1 MSDLTGQRL
10 GQYQILAR
18 VGKGSVSTIYKA
30 YQPKLDRFVAVKV
43 LSPHVVDEEGFLE
56 RFTQEA
62 RAVAQLDHPN
72 IVPVYDFDQV
82 GDIAYIVL
90 KYVES
95 GTLRSMMTG
104 KPLELDL
111 VLDIITQVGLALGY
125 AHRHDVIH
133 RDVKPSNILVGEG
146 RWALLTDFGLA
157 KILGGGRQLTRS
169 GVGMGTPDYM
179 APEQA
184 QGLAGDGRADLY
196 SLGVMLY
203 EMTTGRVPFEAESSM
218 AVVVKHIT
226 ESPPSPGLFNPEL
239 LPAVEQ
245 VILTAMEKD
254 PSLRF
259 QTAEKMV
266 TALVCA
272 AGRQERAT
280 MPVIDVAS
288 WGLKRPTESKTARKA
303 RSIQAAGWWER
314 ATGLGT
320 TLSRRAR
327 LAFGAAALI
336 LLVALLAVGGSLVL
350 SRPAA
355 PVGALPTVVPTRPLV
370 TATVITLTPASA
382 LTTTSLPTP
391 EPISTPMV
399 IPTETPVLTY
409 LSPSAKIRPGIYVK
423 AIKSDGVAL
432 RKGASYD
439 TDYLTTLPQDTIL
452 YVLQGPVRGDNLW
465 WVQLSGGRWTG
476 WAVQDEV
483 VAYAIK
489 PTPTP

>member
-111 VLDIITQVGLALGY
+111 VVDIITQVGLALGY

-184 QGLAGDGRADLY
+184 QGLAGDGRADLD

-203 EMTTGRVPFEAESSM
+203 EMVTGRVPFEAESSM

-239 LPAVEQ
+239 RPAVEQ

-254 PSLRF
+254 PSARF

-288 WGLKRPTESKTARKA
+288 WGLKRPTESPATSKA
-303 RSIQAAGWWER
+303 RSAKVGGVWEQVKGW
-314 ATGLGT
+314 GDK
-320 TLSRRAR
+320 LSRRAQ

-336 LLVALLAVGGSLVL
+336 LLAALLAVGGSLVL
-350 SRPAA
+350 NRPASPA
-355 PVGALPTVVPTRPLV
+355 IALPTVLPTRPPA
-370 TATVITLTPASA
+370 TATVVTLTPAPT
-382 LTTTSLPTP
+382 LTATPSPTP
-391 EPISTPMV
+391 EPTFTPAV
-399 IPTETPVLTY
+399 TPSGTPVLVY
-409 LSPSAKIRPGIYVK
+409 LSSSAKIRAGIYVK
-423 AIKSDGVAL
+423 AIKPDGIAL
-432 RKGASYD
+432 RKGSSYD
-439 TDYLTTLPQDTIL
+439 TDYLTTLPKDTIL
-452 YVLQGPVRGDNLW
+452 YVLQGPVRSKDLW
-465 WVQLSGGRWTG
+465 WLQLSYGRWVG

-483 VAYAIK
+483 AAYAVK
-489 PTPTP
+489 PTPAP